1 MNMSNN
7 EKETIGTQ
15 TEMQNAIE
23 NFESFLTPDEEKQ
36 EQTETPENEVAED
49 LVEEVEAEAN
59 EDPEMELQEADE
71 DTEFDEDESEE
82 DEIETDDEQELITLT
97 VNGEE
102 LEVSL
107 DELKSGYSR
116 QKDYTKKT
124 QEVSEQRKD
133 LEAKNQEVSKKE
145 MEMSEERALYNELL
159 PKMQL
164 MLKNNMKAEPN
175 WEQLID
181 EDPQEYLRQKQKW
194 EQQGSTLSFVDA
206 EIERTQQ
213 EAIKADQLAIEQ
225 QKQDARE
232 IIAERIPEW
241 KDDKVAEK
249 EVNEITEYA
258 RTLGFKNEE
267 LAQVYDGRLVLLL
280 RDAWQHSK
288 TKKAVAKKP
297 KESASRKVAK
307 PGTAN
312 KIKSN
317 TPLRKAQQK
326 LKSSGKVSDAS
337 KVFEQLI

>member
-49 LVEEVEAEAN
+49 LVEEVEAEAD

-164 MLKNNMKAEPN
+164 MLKNNMKAETGQRPKSK
-175 WEQLID
+175 LV
-181 EDPQEYLRQKQKW
+181 
-194 EQQGSTLSFVDA
+194 TAASF
-206 EIERTQQ
+206 
-213 EAIKADQLAIEQ
+213 
-225 QKQDARE
+225 
-232 IIAERIPEW
+232 RI
-241 KDDKVAEK
+241 
-249 EVNEITEYA
+249 
-258 RTLGFKNEE
+258 
-267 LAQVYDGRLVLLL
+267 
-280 RDAWQHSK
+280 
-288 TKKAVAKKP
+288 
-297 KESASRKVAK
+297 
-307 PGTAN
+307 
-312 KIKSN
+312 
-317 TPLRKAQQK
+317 
-326 LKSSGKVSDAS
+326 
-337 KVFEQLI
+337 

>member
-124 QEVSEQRKD
+124 QEVSEQRKN
-133 LEAKNQEVSKKE
+133 LEVKNQEVSKKE

-194 EQQGSTLSFVDA
+194 EQQGSTLNFVDA
-206 EIERTQQ
+206 EIERAQQ

-225 QKQDARE
+225 QKQDAKE
-232 IIAERIPEW
+232 IIAER
-241 KDDKVAEK
+241 
-249 EVNEITEYA
+249 
-258 RTLGFKNEE
+258 L
-267 LAQVYDGRLVLLL
+267 
-280 RDAWQHSK
+280 S
-288 TKKAVAKKP
+288 
-297 KESASRKVAK
+297 
-307 PGTAN
+307 
-312 KIKSN
+312 
-317 TPLRKAQQK
+317 
-326 LKSSGKVSDAS
+326 
-337 KVFEQLI
+337 LIHI